1 MFVDMVTGS
10 VARTRSVGSALGGL
24 AVAGDL
30 ILLVGA
36 LGAGKTCLAQGIAR
50 GLDIAE
56 NVVSPT
62 FVLLREYEGRLP
74 LYHLDFYRLNSI
86 EEVASLGIDDY
97 LSGPGVCVVE
107 WADRG
112 LEVLPEEH
120 LLVEM
125 EHVSASKR
133 GLRFRPKGARY
144 VDMLAQFE
152 GAGIVAGK

>member
-1 MFVDMVTGS
+1 MDMVTGS
-10 VARTRSVGSALGGL
+10 VERTRSVGSALGGL

-56 NVVSPT
+56 SVVSPT

-133 GLRFRPKGARY
+133 RLRFRPRGGRY
-144 VDMLAQFE
+144 VGMLAQFE